1 MNLQYINLGTY
12 LFNSLSQ
19 QDYLMKSC
27 GMRVALLGK
36 TLEVP
41 NTLPPNPESVPE
53 LMSLKELLEEEFFTY
68 FDLKIKITNWEYI
81 MNRASAHLV

>member
-1 MNLQYINLGTY
+1 
-12 LFNSLSQ
+12 
-19 QDYLMKSC
+19 MKSC

-41 NTLPPNPESVPE
+41 STLPPNPESVPE
-53 LMSLKELLEEEFFTY
+53 LTSLRELLEEEFFTY

-81 MNRASAHLV
+81 MNRASAHLA

>member
-1 MNLQYINLGTY
+1 
-12 LFNSLSQ
+12 
-19 QDYLMKSC
+19 MKSC

-68 FDLKIKITNWEYI
+68 FDLKIKITTWEYI